1 MDLVLGKVAF
11 TPKGEYNPDIAYERY
26 DMVFEGLKIII
37 SLKDENT
44 RPLTDK
50 NAWETYIRFDHVIGD
65 MIADGTITT
74 LKIANGAITEDKL
87 SPEVLAVIAAGGGG
101 GGGVVLS
108 DELGNSVLYGVTQH
122 RITEVINEV
131 RQQVS
136 GVQDMVNE
144 IANRK
149 AAVSLNVTPSLLAV
163 GEETAINI
171 LADTDLEASSI
182 VVNRDGERV
191 TEDAGMT
198 ASAEDVVQMDEA
210 GDMTYEAIFMIGGIE
225 KKVRQKV
232 SAVLP
237 IFYGAGSSPDNAVH
251 QAEARLT
258 PAGEYVIPVNASLSY
273 LFFCIP
279 ATMTINQV
287 LMNGFAVHFGNPRVS
302 LIGGQT
308 YKIYQSSHTYDIGT
322 VRVVV
327 S

>member
-11 TPKGEYNPDIAYERY
+11 TPKGEYNPDVAYERY

-37 SLKDENT
+37 SLKDNNT
-44 RPLTDK
+44 RPLTDES
-50 NAWETYIRFDHVIGD
+50 AWVPYIRFDHVIGD

-74 LKIANGAITEDKL
+74 LKIAKGAITEEKL

-131 RQQVS
+131 RAQVS
-136 GVQDMVNE
+136 GVQDLVNE

-149 AAVSLNVTPSLLAV
+149 ASVSLSVEPSLLTV
-163 GEETAINI
+163 GEESTITLHAE
-171 LADTDLEASSI
+171 TDLEASEI
-182 VVNRDGERV
+182 TINRDGERV
-191 TEDAGMT
+191 AEDAGMT
-198 ASAEDVVQMDEA
+198 ATAEDVVEMDDA
-210 GDMTYEAIFMIGGIE
+210 GDITYEAVFVIGGIE
-225 KKVRQKV
+225 KKARQKV

-237 IFYGAGSSPDNAVH
+237 IFYGAGASSDNAVH

-302 LIGGQT
+302 LIGGKT
-308 YKIYQSSHTYDIGT
+308 YKIYQSSHTYDTGT